1 MGIIHKKYNNLK
13 HEIMKTRTIIAA
25 MFAALLPITTCG
37 AQTVIQLGDNT
48 MYNYGDATYDY
59 EDDGPTIERNLD
71 LKNFKAIENS
81 YSAKIC
87 YTHGNQYGVK
97 VVGSQKAIDVM
108 DFRVENGTLYI
119 SINKSFK
126 GKSLNIQRGVTL
138 YISSP
143 ELESVS
149 NRGSLSLEG
158 DSWKLNK
165 LSVSNRGSLNIRINA
180 LDCQS
185 LNIDNAGS
193 FQYATGGKVKA
204 DNVSI
209 SNRGSSD
216 INLSFT
222 VKDAFEISNRGSSNL
237 EGKVK
242 ASSYSESC
250 LGSTNDKMDIVSEKM
265 DLDVKG
271 SADIN
276 STFKGKTASI
286 SGYGAGTINMTVDC
300 DKISVDAAGIT
311 QVTVKGTAG
320 DTSFYSRSQA
330 KIDASGLTK
339 K

>member
-1 MGIIHKKYNNLK
+1 
-13 HEIMKTRTIIAA
+13 MKTRTIIAA
-25 MFAALLPITTCG
+25 MFTALLPITTCG

-48 MYNYGDATYDY
+48 MYNYGDVTYDY

-87 YTHGNQYGVK
+87 YTHGCQYSVK
-97 VVGSQKAIDVM
+97 VAGSQKAIDVM
-108 DFRVENGTLYI
+108 DFRVEDGTLYI
-119 SINKSFK
+119 SINKKFK
-126 GKSLNIQRGVTL
+126 GKRLNIHRGVTL

-165 LSVSNRGSLNIRINA
+165 LSVSNRGSLNININA

-185 LNIDNAGS
+185 LNIDNYGS

-209 SNRGSSD
+209 SNNGSSS
-216 INLSFT
+216 INLAFS
-222 VKDAFEISNRGSSNL
+222 VKDAFGFSNRGSSKL

-250 LGSTNDKMDIVSEKM
+250 YGSATDNMDIESDKM

-271 SADIN
+271 SANIN

-286 SGYGAGTINMTVDC
+286 SGYGAGTINMKVDC
-300 DKISVDAAGIT
+300 DKISAEASGVTKIT
-311 QVTVKGTAG
+311 LKGTAT

-339 K
+339 KL

>member
-1 MGIIHKKYNNLK
+1 MKAKTMII
-13 HEIMKTRTIIAA
+13 A

-37 AQTVIQLGDNT
+37 AKTVIQLGDNT
-48 MYNYGDATYDY
+48 VYNYGDATYDY

-87 YTHGNQYGVK
+87 YTHGSLYSVK
-97 VVGSQKAIDVM
+97 VAGSQKAIDVM
-108 DFRVENGTLYI
+108 DFRVEDGTLYI
-119 SINKSFK
+119 SINKKFK
-126 GKSLNIQRGVTL
+126 GKRLNIHRGVTL

-165 LSVSNRGSLNIRINA
+165 LSVSNRGSLNIHINN
-180 LDCQS
+180 LTCQS
-185 LNIDNAGS
+185 LNIDNSGS

-204 DNVSI
+204 DNVDI
-209 SNRGSSD
+209 FNHGSSD

-222 VKDAFEISNRGSSNL
+222 VKDAFKISNSGSSKL

-250 LGSTNDKMDIVSEKM
+250 HGSATDKMDIESDKM
-265 DLDVKG
+265 NLNVYG
-271 SADIN
+271 YADFN
-276 STFKGKTASI
+276 STFKGKTASV

-300 DKISVDAAGIT
+300 EKISAEASGVTKIT
-311 QVTVKGTAG
+311 LNGTAT

-339 K
+339 KL